1 MSLGRR
7 SQSWGADPLLKLE
20 GGLAYPRR
28 SKESFALRSGRRR
41 LCAAAGF
48 VCQLGKSNSQGNG
61 LFFSG

>member
-1 MSLGRR
+1 MLE
-7 SQSWGADPLLKLE
+7 LE

-28 SKESFALRSGRRR
+28 FEESFALRSGRYC

-48 VCQLGKSNSQGNG
+48 VCQLGKSNGHGNG